1 MAESEIRSVMVPL
14 AGAHLLIPNAT
25 VAEVVAYS
33 SPEPTQDAPDW
44 LLGTFLWRGW
54 QVPLI
59 SFASLTES
67 NQAEPVGNARLCIT
81 KTLIDNERMPYIAIL
96 AQGFPRLT
104 TITTDNVTEV
114 PMQTKP
120 IAVAGKVIVEN
131 TEAFVPDLDRLGH
144 LVAHATFGAL
154 PLTS

>member
-1 MAESEIRSVMVPL
+1 MADTEIRSVMVPL
-14 AGAHLLIPNAT
+14 AQAHLLIPNAT
-25 VAEVVAYS
+25 VAEVVGYS
-33 SPEPTQDAPDW
+33 SPEPVSDGPDW

-54 QVPLI
+54 QVPLV
-59 SFASLTES
+59 SFAALTES
-67 NQAEPVGNARLCIT
+67 DEAEPVSNARLCIT

-104 TITTDNVTEV
+104 TITPENITEV

-120 IAVAGKVIVEN
+120 IAVAGKVIVES
-131 TEAFVPDLDRLGH
+131 TEAFIPDLDRLAH
-144 LVAHATFGAL
+144 LVAHAAFGAL